1 MRIESVDRLALR
13 RPAGF
18 CDVSSLQILFQKER
32 QPMSDNLKGRVAV
45 VAGSGQGIG
54 RSIAIAMAGEGASV
68 VTNNRRPGSTGFA
81 IMNDELVKRLSDDD
95 REALLREAADATGDA
110 ETTAQTIRD
119 LGGRAEAFFGDV
131 SDFETARGLIQT
143 AVDVFGT
150 IDILVNVVG
159 TFAFSPIWEMSE
171 ETWDKV
177 HGVKPKAHFNC
188 IRHALPFM
196 MERRSGRIINC
207 TSGAFKW
214 GGMRQ
219 ANYSAANAGVVGLTH
234 AVAQEVATYGITC
247 NAFAPG
253 ARTRAG
259 FELDAY
265 EKAMPEG
272 RGPWSHESMRLPI
285 ADSPPPDDIAP
296 FICYLA
302 TDDAADINGCVFF
315 VIGSAVML
323 YDEME
328 FVGNLAKPDG
338 RWTVDELKEK
348 VQGDLLKGFR
358 SSTMQMLDKIRD
370 E

>member
-1 MRIESVDRLALR
+1 MGGE
-13 RPAGF
+13 
-18 CDVSSLQILFQKER
+18 
-32 QPMSDNLKGRVAV
+32 AV
-45 VAGSGQGIG
+45 
-54 RSIAIAMAGEGASV
+54 
-68 VTNNRRPGSTGFA
+68 P
-81 IMNDELVKRLSDDD
+81 
-95 REALLREAADATGDA
+95 
-110 ETTAQTIRD
+110 
-119 LGGRAEAFFGDV
+119 FFGDV
-131 SDFETARGLIQT
+131 SDFETARRLIQT
-143 AVDVFGT
+143 AVDAFGR
-150 IDILVNVVG
+150 IDILINVVG
-159 TFAFSPIWEMSE
+159 TFGFSPIWEMSE

-196 MERRSGRIINC
+196 MQQKSGRIINC

-219 ANYSAANAGVVGLTH
+219 ANYSAANAGVIGLTH

-265 EKAMPEG
+265 ERAMPKD
-272 RGPWSHESMRLPI
+272 RGPWSHEGMRLPI

-302 TDDAADINGCVFF
+302 TDEAAGISGCVFF

-328 FVGNLAKPDG
+328 FVGNLVKPDG
-338 RWTVDELKEK
+338 RWTVDELRERVAGELVK
-348 VQGDLLKGFR
+348 DFR
-358 SSTMQMLDKIRD
+358 SSTMQMLDKMRG

>member
-1 MRIESVDRLALR
+1 
-13 RPAGF
+13 
-18 CDVSSLQILFQKER
+18 
-32 QPMSDNLKGRVAV
+32 MSEDLKGKVAV

-54 RSIAIAMAGEGASV
+54 RSIAIAMAQAGASV

-81 IMNDELVKRLSDDD
+81 IMNDELVTRLNDED
-95 REALLREAADATGDA
+95 REALLEEAAESTGDA
-110 ETTAQTIRD
+110 ETTAKAIRD
-119 LGGRAEAFFGDV
+119 LGGAAVPFFGDV
-131 SDFETARGLIQT
+131 SDFETARRLIQT
-143 AVDVFGT
+143 VMDGFGR

-196 MERRSGRIINC
+196 MEQRSGRIINC

-219 ANYSAANAGVVGLTH
+219 ANYSAANAGVIGLTQ

-265 EKAMPEG
+265 EKAMP
-272 RGPWSHESMRLPI
+272 RDKGPWSHESVKLPI
-285 ADSPPPDDIAP
+285 ADSPPPDDLAP

-302 TDDAADINGCVFF
+302 TDDAAGINGCVFF

-328 FVGNLAKPDG
+328 FVGNIVKPDG
-338 RWTVDELKEK
+338 RWTVDELKERVHK
-348 VQGDLLKGFR
+348 DLIKDFR
-358 SSTMQMLDKIRD
+358 SSTMQMLDKMRGD
-370 E
+370 

>member
-1 MRIESVDRLALR
+1 
-13 RPAGF
+13 
-18 CDVSSLQILFQKER
+18 
-32 QPMSDNLKGRVAV
+32 MSDNLKGKVAV
-45 VAGSGQGIG
+45 VTGSGQGIG
-54 RSIAIAMAGEGASV
+54 RSIAIGMAREGASV
-68 VTNNRRPGSTGFA
+68 VTNNRKPGSTGFA
-81 IMNDELVKRLSDDD
+81 IMSDDLVKNLGKEDLESLMK
-95 REALLREAADATGDA
+95 EAEQAAGDA

-119 LGGRAEAFFGDV
+119 FGGQAVAFFGDV
-131 SDFETARGLIQT
+131 SDFETSRALIQT
-143 AVDVFGT
+143 AVDTFGR

-177 HGVKPKAHFNC
+177 CSVKPKAYFNC

-196 MERRSGRIINC
+196 MRQKSGRIINC

-219 ANYSAANAGVVGLTH
+219 ANYSAASAGVMGLTY

-265 EKAMPEG
+265 EKALPEG
-272 RGPWSHESMRLPI
+272 QGLWSHESLKLPI
-285 ADSPPPDDIAP
+285 SDSPSPDDVAP
-296 FICYLA
+296 FICYLS
-302 TDDAADINGCVFF
+302 TDDAADITGSVFF

-323 YDEME
+323 YGEMD
-328 FVGNLAKPDG
+328 FISNIVKPDG

-348 VQGDLLKGFR
+348 VRKDLMGGFR
-358 SSTMQMLDKIRD
+358 SSTMQMLEAIKSS
-370 E
+370 

>member
-1 MRIESVDRLALR
+1 MGE
-13 RPAGF
+13 
-18 CDVSSLQILFQKER
+18 
-32 QPMSDNLKGRVAV
+32 NLKEKVAV

-54 RSIAIAMAGEGASV
+54 RSIAVAMAQEGAAV

-81 IMNDELVKRLSDDD
+81 IMNDELVARLRDED
-95 REALLREAADATGDA
+95 REALLKEAAEATGDA
-110 ETTAQTIRD
+110 ETTAKTIRD
-119 LGGRAEAFFGDV
+119 LGGRAVPFFGDV
-131 SDFETARGLIQT
+131 GDFETARGLIQT
-143 AVDVFGT
+143 AVDTFGR

-171 ETWDKV
+171 ETWDRV

-196 MERRSGRIINC
+196 MEQRSGRIINC

-219 ANYSAANAGVVGLTH
+219 ANYSAANAGVIGLTH
-234 AVAQEVATYGITC
+234 AVAQEVATYGVTC

-265 EKAMPEG
+265 EKAMPEDK
-272 RGPWSHESMRLPI
+272 GPWSHGSMKLPI
-285 ADSPPPDDIAP
+285 ADSPPPDDVAP

-302 TDDAADINGCVFF
+302 TDDAAHINGCVFF

-328 FVGNLAKPDG
+328 FTGDLVKPDG
-338 RWTVDELKEK
+338 RWTVDELKER
-348 VQGDLLKGFR
+348 VPGDLVKDFR
-358 SSTMQMLDKIRD
+358 SSTMQMLDRMKG